1 MKLTYLDNNATTQ
14 VDPEVIKA
22 MLPYFGEKYA
32 NASGVYS
39 FAQEIKKE
47 MEAAREVVAKFIG
60 ATPAEIIFTGCGTE
74 SDNMAIK
81 GVAYANKDKGN
92 HIITSVIEHH
102 AVLNALKYLEKQGFE
117 VTYLPVDKYGIVQPE
132 ELKKAMRKETILV
145 TIMHAN
151 NEIGTIEPIEE
162 LAKIAKEAGVY
173 FHTDAVQT
181 AGKIP
186 LDVNKLG
193 VDLLSIS
200 AHKLYGPKGVG
211 VLYVRKG
218 VRMHSLL
225 QGGHHEKNRRAGTE
239 NVAGIVGLAKA
250 CELADADLKSGKYEA
265 QVKKLRDRLEKGL
278 TEAIPETIVNG
289 HPDKRIFNT
298 SNIVFKYIEGES
310 VLINLDFEG
319 IAASSGSACTS
330 GSLEPSHVLLATGLP
345 HGIAHGSIRFSF
357 SKFNTEADVD
367 LVIKVLPP
375 VIAKLRELSPFWHER
390 ENMMKD
396 TDMNPHKHGSH
407 GHHEGE

>member
-14 VDPEVIKA
+14 VDPEVLKA
-22 MLPYFGEKYA
+22 MLPYFSEKYA

-39 FAQEIKKE
+39 FGQEAKKD
-47 MEAAREVVAKFIG
+47 MEAARETIAKFIG
-60 ATPAEIIFTGCGTE
+60 ATPADIIFTGCGTE

-92 HIITSVIEHH
+92 HIITSKIEHH
-102 AVLNALKYLEKQGFE
+102 AILNPLKYLEKQGFE
-117 VTYLPVDKYGIVQPE
+117 VTYLDVDKYGMVSPE
-132 ELKKAMRKETILV
+132 ALKNAIKKETILV
-145 TIMHAN
+145 SIMHAN
-151 NEIGTIEPIEE
+151 NEIGTIEPIEA
-162 LAKIAKEAGVY
+162 LAKVAKEKGVL

-211 VLYVRKG
+211 ALYARRG
-218 VRMHSLL
+218 VRMDPLL

-239 NVAGIVGLAKA
+239 NVAGIVALAKA
-250 CELADADLKSGKYEA
+250 CELAQQEFATGQYEA
-265 QVKKLRDRLEKGL
+265 RIRKMRDRLEAGL
-278 TEAIPETIVNG
+278 VAAVPETIVNG
-289 HPDKRIFNT
+289 HPTERMYNT
-298 SNIVFKYIEGES
+298 LNIIFKYIEGES
-310 VLINLDFEG
+310 VLIHLDFEG

-345 HGIAHGSIRFSF
+345 HEIAHGSIRFSF
-357 SKFNTEADVD
+357 SKFNTEEDVD
-367 LVIKVLPP
+367 LVLKVVPP
-375 VIAKLRELSPFWHER
+375 IVARLRELSPFWHER
-390 ENMMKD
+390 EKMMKD
-396 TDMNPHKHGSH
+396 TNMHPGH
-407 GHHEGE
+407 GHGGHC